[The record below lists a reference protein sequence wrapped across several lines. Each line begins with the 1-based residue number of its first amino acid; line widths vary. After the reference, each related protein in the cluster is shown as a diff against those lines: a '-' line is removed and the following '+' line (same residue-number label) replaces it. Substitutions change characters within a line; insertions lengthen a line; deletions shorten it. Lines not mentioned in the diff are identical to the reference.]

1 MPLLRNN
8 QTAWEQR
15 IERAQELAAKYPFAA
30 QGLGFYLEIATF
42 QKSLSEGFPAASG
55 NGGSPLDF
63 LPFREC
69 LDRSQVLPHLPTL
82 FSLIERVGTPVLA
95 RAVEELAE
103 EPVEYWE
110 DFLAAYWKNE
120 GHEVED
126 APEANLFFARVLLQ
140 PFAERVAAGRWTGFA
155 ERTSRTCPVCTGKPQ
170 VGVLREEGHGAK
182 RSLVCS
188 LCLTEWDFRRILCP
202 GCGEEEFAK
211 LPSYTATQFEH
222 VRVEACDT
230 CKRYI
235 KTVDLTKNGLAVPIV
250 DELATIPLSLWAQEN
265 GYTALEP
272 NLLGI

>member
-15 IERAQELAAKYPFAA
+15 IERAQELVEECPFAA
-30 QGLGFYLEIATF
+30 QVLRFYGEIAAF
-42 QKSLSEGFPAASG
+42 QKTLSEGRLPVSG
-55 NGGSPLDF
+55 DGRSPLDF

-69 LDRSQVLPHLPTL
+69 LDLSQVLPHLPAL
-82 FSLIERVGTPVLA
+82 FTLIERVGTPVLTQA
-95 RAVEELAE
+95 AGELAL
-103 EPVEYWE
+103 EPKEYWE
-110 DFLAAYWKNE
+110 DFFAAYWKNE
-120 GHEVED
+120 GHVVED
-126 APEANLFFARVLLQ
+126 APETHLFFARVLLQ
-140 PFAERVAAGRWTGFA
+140 PFAERVAAGRWPGLG
-155 ERTSRTCPVCTGKPQ
+155 ERTSPTCPVCTGKPQ
-170 VGVLREEGHGAK
+170 VGVLREEGHGGK

-188 LCLTEWDFRRILCP
+188 LCLTEWVFRRILCP